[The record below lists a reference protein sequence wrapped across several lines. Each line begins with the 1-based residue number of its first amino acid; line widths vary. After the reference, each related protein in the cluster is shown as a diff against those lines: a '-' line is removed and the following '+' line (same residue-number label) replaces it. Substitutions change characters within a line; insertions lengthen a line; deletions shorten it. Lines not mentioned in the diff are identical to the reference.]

1 VARRRDY
8 SLRQRRDERHQGRRR
23 PAKWK
28 SKSEEKSEK
37 GTRRG
42 NRTIRKPTPSFP
54 TRTRNRRRKERDYEE
69 KRRGGVEE
77 SDILLQT
84 MKEGRRGKRR
94 GKGKKW
100 EEFLEIIITTN
111 QPTNLTQAGRADPN
125 SRRKE

>member
-1 VARRRDY
+1 
-8 SLRQRRDERHQGRRR
+8 
-23 PAKWK
+23 
-28 SKSEEKSEK
+28 
-37 GTRRG
+37 
-42 NRTIRKPTPSFP
+42 
-54 TRTRNRRRKERDYEE
+54 
-69 KRRGGVEE
+69 
-77 SDILLQT
+77 